1 LLYCIVALGEIKNFA
16 ANTVIKEK
24 ELKEAY
30 WAIVETKGKGSFGK
44 EALKVILDASKDEY
58 DLW

>member
-30 WAIVETKGKGSFGK
+30 
-44 EALKVILDASKDEY
+44 
-58 DLW
+58 